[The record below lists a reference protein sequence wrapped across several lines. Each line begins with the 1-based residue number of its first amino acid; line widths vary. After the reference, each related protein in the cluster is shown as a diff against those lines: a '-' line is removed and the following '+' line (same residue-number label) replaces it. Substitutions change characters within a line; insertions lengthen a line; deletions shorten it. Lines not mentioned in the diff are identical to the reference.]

1 MFLEKVLNEMCL
13 RCDERAKFILQF
25 CNAAVI
31 VLGDVP

>member
-1 MFLEKVLNEMCL
+1 LEKVLNEMCL